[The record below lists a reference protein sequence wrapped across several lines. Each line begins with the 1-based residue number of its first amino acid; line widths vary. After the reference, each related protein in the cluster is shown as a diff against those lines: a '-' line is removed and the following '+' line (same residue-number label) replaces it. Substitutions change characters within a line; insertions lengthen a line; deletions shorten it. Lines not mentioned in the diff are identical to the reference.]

1 MYLKSFLPLLLAL
14 AGCATPPGSTDLTVR
29 CHAVEPL
36 PQWGA
41 VSGLTMNDG
50 HLYAVHDHN
59 RPNPE
64 ILELAPS
71 TEGMVIRRRTPLH
84 GQHRHLDLEGIS
96 HRQGGGFWV
105 ASEGRGRQENRL
117 LRIEADGKFGES
129 VVLPAS
135 TRIHRRKGG
144 FEGVAARGQGPTET
158 VVVAFQH
165 PWKDDPPD
173 VVKLGRYRPA
183 ERRWDFYRYPLDAP
197 GSGVSALA
205 FLPDGRLAV
214 LERDNKPLFRAKIK
228 RIYTL
233 VLPQETAPAGLLEKQ
248 LLLDLLQWRSRLLRC
263 GTNGK
268 FEGLAAAGSR
278 HLFLVADDDGDASA
292 RILELAW

>member
-1 MYLKSFLPLLLAL
+1 MKRLLPLLLVL
-14 AGCATPPGSTDLTVR
+14 AGCATPPGSGDLTVR

-36 PQWGA
+36 SRWGA
-41 VSGLTMNDG
+41 ISGLTMDRG
-50 HLYAVHDHN
+50 YLYAVHDHN

-71 TEGMVIRRRTPLH
+71 SEGMVIRRRIPLH
-84 GQHRHLDLEGIS
+84 APHRYLDLEGIS
-96 HRQGGGFWV
+96 RRQGGGFWV
-105 ASEGRGRQENRL
+105 VSEGRGRQKNRL
-117 LRIEADGKFGES
+117 LRIEADGRLSES
-129 VVLPAS
+129 IALPAS

-144 FEGVAARGQGPTET
+144 FEGVAVRGQGPTER

-165 PWKDDPPD
+165 SWKDDPPG
-173 VVKLGRYRPA
+173 VVKLGRYHPA
-183 ERRWDFYRYPLDAP
+183 ERRWYFFRYPLDAA
-197 GSGVSALA
+197 GSGISALT

-214 LERDNKPLFRAKIK
+214 VERDNEPLFRAKIK

-233 VLPQETAPAGLLEKQ
+233 ALPREAAPAGLLEKQ
-248 LLLDLLQWRSRLLRC
+248 LLLDLLQWRSRLLQC

-268 FEGLAAAGSR
+268 FEGLAAAGPR

-292 RILELAW
+292 RILELTW